1 LRSLWTTAAKKMT
14 HIELLGGVDEQSS
27 TGIGS
32 FRLIGKATLEDAQ
45 SLQQRLENEF
55 GVFTVVRVGLSS
67 GCCIRIT
74 PQVFTS
80 ADEINQ
86 LVSGMKKLVMG

>member
-1 LRSLWTTAAKKMT
+1 MRSMERNADKKKT
-14 HIELLGGVDEQSS
+14 DIELVGGVDEKSS
-27 TGIGS
+27 TGIGR

-45 SLQQRLENEF
+45 NLQQRLENEF